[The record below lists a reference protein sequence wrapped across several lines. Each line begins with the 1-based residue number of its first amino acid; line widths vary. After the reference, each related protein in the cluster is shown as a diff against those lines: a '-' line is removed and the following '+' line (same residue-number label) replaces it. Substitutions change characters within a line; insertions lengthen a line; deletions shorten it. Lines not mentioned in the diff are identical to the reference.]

1 VAAEPGEV
9 LASPV
14 QGQVWGLGRV
24 AAAEHRDRWGG
35 LVDLPPEFD
44 DRAAGRLCA
53 VLAGCGEDQVAIRG
67 AGILARRLARAPL
80 PRELRPWT
88 PGGTVLVTGGTGA
101 IGGHVAGWL
110 AGRDAPRVVLTS
122 RSGPEALGAAVLAAD
137 LAAAG
142 TAAEVIACDV
152 AGRAEVAG
160 LLARIAAAGPRLAG
174 VMHAAGVLDDGLL
187 DGMDAGRL
195 ATVVGAKAAGAAHL
209 DELTRDADLEQFV
222 LFSSAAA
229 TFGGAAQGNYAAANA
244 FLDGLAQRRAMLG
257 LAALSVAWG
266 PWAGGMAQASD
277 AARDRLRRGPLVEM
291 DPALAI
297 RALGQALAG
306 RDALLAVMD
315 VDWGQFGATASPF
328 LRDLPEVVREAGAA
342 AGPDLGHEELTRR
355 LAGLPR
361 ARQVQ
366 VLADLV
372 RAGAARVLG
381 HASAE
386 AIEVIGPDRAF
397 GDLGFDSLTSLEMR
411 QHLAAVTGLKLPAT
425 LLFDYPT
432 PAVLAEHLW
441 AEAFA
446 SGPGHRT
453 VLEELDRLAALL
465 ASIGRGDEARSDITA
480 RLDAIAQEFR
490 AEPQD
495 DAAAGLELQ
504 AATNDE
510 MFDLVEQELRDSEF
524 D

>member
-1 VAAEPGEV
+1 M
-9 LASPV
+9 
-14 QGQVWGLGRV
+14 
-24 AAAEHRDRWGG
+24 
-35 LVDLPPEFD
+35 
-44 DRAAGRLCA
+44 
-53 VLAGCGEDQVAIRG
+53 
-67 AGILARRLARAPL
+67 
-80 PRELRPWT
+80 
-88 PGGTVLVTGGTGA
+88 
-101 IGGHVAGWL
+101 
-110 AGRDAPRVVLTS
+110 
-122 RSGPEALGAAVLAAD
+122 
-137 LAAAG
+137 
-142 TAAEVIACDV
+142 IACDV

-160 LLARIAAAGPRLAG
+160 LLARIAATGPRLAG

-195 ATVVGAKAAGAAHL
+195 ATVAAAKAAGAAHL

-229 TFGGAAQGNYAAANA
+229 TFGGAGQGNYAAANA

-328 LRDLPEVVREAGAA
+328 LRDLPEVVRTVREAGAA
-342 AGPDLGHEELTRR
+342 ACPDLGLQELTRR

-372 RAGAARVLG
+372 RAGAAGVLG

-386 AIEVIGPDRAF
+386 AIEADRAF

-453 VLEELDRLAALL
+453 VLDELDRLAALL
-465 ASIGRGDEARSDITA
+465 ASVGRDDEARTEITA

-490 AEPQD
+490 AEPEE
-495 DAAAGLELQ
+495 DAAASLELQ

-510 MFDLVEQELRDSEF
+510 MFDLIEQELRDSEF